1 MLENKLKGR
10 ISAQEKQV
18 QEIDEK
24 TSTVKNFFFQKIM
37 SRMKWRENLFREH
50 SVIRNLEI
58 PN

>member
-1 MLENKLKGR
+1 MLENQQKGR

>member
-1 MLENKLKGR
+1 MLENQQEGR

-37 SRMKWRENLFREH
+37 SRIKWRENLFREH